1 MFRSYAFQLFK
12 KKSFLTNLNRIG
24 LISATKRT
32 LIFVHSGIN
41 MFLEGWAPLKPS
53 DLFFIKC
60 LVVSHY
66 HKILMWVFVRVVM
79 DIPLVFTFGC

>member
-1 MFRSYAFQLFK
+1 MFRSYAFQLF

-24 LISATKRT
+24 LISATERT

-53 DLFFIKC
+53 ELFFFIIF

-79 DIPLVFTFGC
+79 DISLVFTFGC